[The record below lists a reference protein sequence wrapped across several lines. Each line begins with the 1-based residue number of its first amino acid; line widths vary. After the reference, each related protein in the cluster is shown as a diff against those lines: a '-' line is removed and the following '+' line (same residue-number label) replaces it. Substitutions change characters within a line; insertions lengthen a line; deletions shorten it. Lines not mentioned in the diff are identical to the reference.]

1 MFTVSFL
8 NLGVVTLSIV
18 ILGICLHR
26 ALLPKPIPGIPYK
39 KASARRILGDVVD
52 IAKGQMETNEMWKYV
67 GNLSVELNSPIFQM
81 FMRPLG
87 KPWVVVTDFR
97 EAEDILMRRQ
107 GEFDRST
114 FLGEVFGPLLPNN
127 HVWMPSDERF
137 RAHRHLLRDTMS
149 PGFLNGVVAPSIHT
163 AILSLLDLWR
173 LKDRI
178 AKGRPVQVDEDIIRG
193 VVDVVLSVS
202 YGLHVETIKTQIN
215 TILSSEEALP
225 SSGGHET
232 PVVFPEAEDPKI
244 YQSVR
249 TLIDSI
255 QIGMSSPVPRQH
267 MKFALGFY
275 PSLVSARRFLDNV
288 VTTQLRA
295 TYQKFTTNLN
305 DKDQVNCAMDLLVQ
319 AEIELARKEARSLQY
334 DTPVI
339 KDELFG
345 FFTAGHETTS
355 TSLRWALKH
364 LTKFPNIQKKLRDAL
379 RLVHS
384 DAARRGEL
392 PSPEDI
398 VKNPVP
404 YLDAFIEENHRQAA
418 AIPTL
423 IRMTT
428 KEAYIL
434 GHKVPKGTDIFMP
447 VNGPSYLR
455 PGLTVDEDKRSATSQ
470 AAKGRHGVWDDKEIG
485 DFKPE
490 RFLTTN
496 ADGITTFNPRA
507 GPVMPYGAGLRS
519 CFGIKLAKLELT
531 MIITMIVWSFELKP
545 PPAEL
550 LSFAAIDK
558 NTHRPQHT
566 YVRLA
571 EVTQW

>member
-1 MFTVSFL
+1 MFALSFL
-8 NLGVVTLSIV
+8 NLIVVALGIV
-18 ILGICLHR
+18 TLGICLHR
-26 ALLPKPIPGIPYK
+26 VLLPRPIPGIPYK
-39 KASARRILGDVVD
+39 RSSARRILGDVLD
-52 IAKGQMETNEMWKYV
+52 IAKGQMESGEMWKYV
-67 GNLSVELNSPIFQM
+67 GNLSVELKSPIFQM

-87 KPWVVVTDFR
+87 KPWVIITDFR

-127 HVWMPSDERF
+127 HVWMPSDARF

-149 PGFLNGVVAPSIHT
+149 PGFLNGVVAPSIHS
-163 AILSLLDLWR
+163 AIRNVLDLWK
-173 LKDRI
+173 LKCRI
-178 AKGRPVQVDEDIIRG
+178 AEGRPVQVDEDIIRG

-202 YGLHVETIKTQIN
+202 YGLQVETIKTQIN
-215 TILSSEEALP
+215 AILSSGEELLD
-225 SSGGHET
+225 SGGHDT

-255 QIGMSSPVPRQH
+255 QIGMSSPMPRQH
-267 MKFALGFY
+267 MQFALSFY
-275 PSLVSARRFLDNV
+275 PSLVSSRKYLDEV
-288 VTTQLRA
+288 ITQKLRA
-295 TYQKFTTNLN
+295 TYQKFTTNSN
-305 DKDQVNCAMDLLVQ
+305 SKNQVTCAMDLLVQ
-319 AEIELARKEARSLQY
+319 AEIELATKEARPLQY

-355 TSLRWALKH
+355 TSLRWAVKH
-364 LTKFPNIQKKLRDAL
+364 LANFPDVQKALRDAL

-384 DAARRGEL
+384 DAAERGEL

-398 VKNPVP
+398 VKHPVA
-404 YLDAFIEENHRQAA
+404 YLDAFIEENHRQTA

-428 KEAYIL
+428 KETYIL
-434 GHKVPKGTDIFMP
+434 GHRIPKGTDIFMP

-455 PGLTVDEDKRSATSQ
+455 PSLAIDESKRSDTSQ
-470 AAKGRHGVWDDKEIG
+470 AAKDRYGKWDDKDIG

-490 RFLTTN
+490 RFLITN
-496 ADGITTFNPRA
+496 ADGSTSFNPRA

-519 CFGIKLAKLELT
+519 CFGIKLAKLELS

-545 PPAEL
+545 PPSEL
-550 LSFAAIDK
+550 ITFAAIDK
-558 NTHRPQHT
+558 NTHRPQST

-571 EVTQW
+571 EGTQK